1 MNEASLHKLIESAW
15 PSFTPDRHKYAF
27 HCSWFTSYTVEKIVS
42 IQNIFWIGL
51 ISARRRVEYAF
62 RILLEAIL
70 YIITYNSANSWNS
83 LSALYSSLKNR
94 NSNENH
100 RIFEV
105 QISQCTLD
113 VTLEAAYFFRSN
125 IESSRGHV
133 CNLQTTKIVVV
144 SKRPCRC
151 CPFISAVTAV
161 VHWERL
167 WAVRSTR

>member
-1 MNEASLHKLIESAW
+1 MNQRDHLSRRTVINTHSIVADLHHTQLKKSCQFKIYFESDW
-15 PSFTPDRHKYAF
+15 
-27 HCSWFTSYTVEKIVS
+27 
-42 IQNIFWIGL
+42 L
-51 ISARRRVEYAF
+51 ARDGYVEYAF